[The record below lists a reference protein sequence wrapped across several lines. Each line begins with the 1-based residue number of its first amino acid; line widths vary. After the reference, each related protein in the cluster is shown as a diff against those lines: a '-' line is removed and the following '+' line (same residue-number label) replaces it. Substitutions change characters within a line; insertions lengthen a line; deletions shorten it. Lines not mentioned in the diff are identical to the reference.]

1 VNKTVAISI
10 VSVDHPGGLVRR
22 VVSEA
27 GVLPGATIMVPAD
40 CCAVLTAGGQ
50 ATVAF
55 EVGPHDLE
63 LMQFNRQPSGQ
74 IYSVGCSPDT
84 HVWYPQG
91 TPYKRSLTLQVA
103 DARKFVQEMV
113 LTRGAEETRHV
124 YDRIFPYVDQYLPAG
139 SILANPV
146 EASRWLDDLLGQ
158 VGLRLLTLV
167 EEAAVAPSVAPAP
180 VAPVAR
186 EASSAGYAS
195 TMEMSTPCLDLV
207 LTDVW
212 ASSTM
217 DFLGKGELTLRVRL
231 LGRERESFDPKGPFT
246 VDLTREWLSPEDW
259 LAERT
264 WQDLPADAL
273 RFPNLRV
280 DFFYRLFLLAEERDP
295 GSVDALGTLEVELG
309 QPQAGVLELGP
320 TEGGKRGQYVR
331 VKAQFA

>member
-1 VNKTVAISI
+1 MIKTVAISI

-27 GVLPGATIMVPAD
+27 GVLPGAMIMVPQD
-40 CCAVLTAGGQ
+40 CCAVLTAGGL
-50 ATVAF
+50 ATAAF

-74 IYSVGCSPDT
+74 LYSVGCSPDT

-124 YDRIFPYVDQYLPAG
+124 YDRVFPYVDQYLPAG
-139 SILANPV
+139 SIMANPV
-146 EASRWLDDLLGQ
+146 EAARWLDDLLGQ
-158 VGLRLLTLV
+158 VGLRLIALL
-167 EEAAVAPSVAPAP
+167 EEPAVAAPPPSVPPPRADELS
-180 VAPVAR
+180 VY
-186 EASSAGYAS
+186 GS
-195 TMEMSTPCLDLV
+195 TAAMSTPSLSLV
-207 LTDVW
+207 ITEVW

-231 LGRERESFDPKGPFT
+231 VGREAPTWDPAGPFV
-246 VDLTREWLSPEDW
+246 VDVSREWLSPENW
-259 LAERT
+259 LGEQA
-264 WQDLPADAL
+264 WQSLPADAIKL
-273 RFPNLRV
+273 PGLRV
-280 DFFYRLFLLAEERDP
+280 DHFYRLFILAEERDP
-295 GSVDALGTLEVELG
+295 GSVDALGTVEVELG

-331 VKAQFA
+331 LKAQFA